1 MSDPGTSYRT
11 REEVQ
16 DVRQSRDP
24 ITSFKEKI
32 VTAGLATTD
41 ELKKLD
47 DEIRVMID
55 EAVKKAK
62 ADNEIGLNELT
73 CDVYSAPLEPT
84 VRGITPWNNLEHKRL
99 GPAINLQ

>member
-1 MSDPGTSYRT
+1 MLCL
-11 REEVQ
+11 Q
-16 DVRQSRDP
+16 
-24 ITSFKEKI
+24 
-32 VTAGLATTD
+32 
-41 ELKKLD
+41 KLD

-55 EAVKKAK
+55 DAVKKAK
-62 ADNEIGLNELT
+62 ADNEIGLNELA